1 MARGVGIDG
10 VNTSMPGRT
19 IGALCALDFESLLV
33 WLLPTVSVTL
43 ISADDDLDLESF
55 EETGGDTESFLTES
69 SDDDDG
75 GVLGLLILDRGRGGS
90 API

>member
-1 MARGVGIDG
+1 M
-10 VNTSMPGRT
+10 
-19 IGALCALDFESLLV
+19 
-33 WLLPTVSVTL
+33 SVTL

-69 SDDDDG
+69 NDDDDG
-75 GVLGLLILDRGRGGS
+75 GVLGLLILDSGRGPGS

>member
-1 MARGVGIDG
+1 MA
-10 VNTSMPGRT
+10 
-19 IGALCALDFESLLV
+19 
-33 WLLPTVSVTL
+33 TVSVTL

-55 EETGGDTESFLTES
+55 EETGGDTESFLTGS
-69 SDDDDG
+69 NDDDG

>member
-1 MARGVGIDG
+1 M
-10 VNTSMPGRT
+10 
-19 IGALCALDFESLLV
+19 
-33 WLLPTVSVTL
+33 SVTL

-69 SDDDDG
+69 NDDDV